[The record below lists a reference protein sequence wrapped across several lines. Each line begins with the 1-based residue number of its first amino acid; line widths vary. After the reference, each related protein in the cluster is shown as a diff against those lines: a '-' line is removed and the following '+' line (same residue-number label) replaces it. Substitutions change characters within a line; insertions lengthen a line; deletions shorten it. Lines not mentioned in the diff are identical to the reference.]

1 MRRSIA
7 DREDFAQADVARAL
21 VPAGP
26 GLFPAVVASRTTSA
40 PMSRGAARRSACATG
55 LLGILLL
62 LVASGAFAQSEK
74 FNHVQWKLTLDQ
86 PSAAPGAT
94 VLGHLEA
101 SVDSEWHMYSLTTP
115 PGPIPTSI
123 TAKDSPAVDRLT
135 IFEPPAIRKFDP
147 SFNTDTET
155 YEGKQVFLTRI
166 QLKKD
171 LQRGPITITLVP
183 RYQTCSGTQCIP
195 PRTREVT
202 ATLNI
207 DAGAAAASITIPA
220 GYIEGKPN
228 TQKPTAVAASTE
240 SSGLAAFLA
249 LAFGFGLAAIF
260 TPCVFPMI
268 PITMSY
274 FVGQRGGFR
283 HATTF
288 CLGIIVLFS
297 GLGLI
302 LTLALGPAA
311 VVQLGSNAWVNGFIA
326 LIFFAFGLSLLGA
339 FEITIPS
346 GLLTKLNSASG
357 QGGFGGTLLMGL
369 TFSLASFACVGPFM
383 GTLLAASVGGD
394 KLRPV
399 LGMLVFSAGLALPF
413 FLLALFP
420 KYLEKL
426 PRSGEWLSRVKV
438 VMGFLVLAAML
449 KYLYSLDAVLQTGLL
464 TRERFL
470 AAWVVLFAM
479 AGFYLLGFVRLPGIS
494 RDTELGVVRLLIGLI
509 FVVFGL
515 SLVPGMF
522 GAKLGEIEAY
532 IPPPANGTSGSDLA
546 WIENDLPAAFAK
558 AKAEGKMVLVNF
570 TGYACTNCHWMKAN
584 MFTKPE
590 IQPVMKNMVL
600 VDLYTDGTDAAS
612 ESNQKLEED
621 KFKTVAIPFYVL
633 YDPNQNVL
641 ATFPG
646 LTRKPDEYLS
656 FLNTKAA
663 ATPAV
668 NAALDGTPFKTLDG
682 AALSIADWKGKVVV
696 LNYWATWCVPCR
708 SEIPEFNRIH
718 DELGKDG
725 VEVVGISMDEDGAA
739 AVKPFLEK
747 TPMKYTVGIG
757 TGAMD
762 TLPVTLVL
770 DRNGNLIERFGELAK
785 PEQIRAAIEKA
796 RNAA

>member
-1 MRRSIA
+1 MRR
-7 DREDFAQADVARAL
+7 
-21 VPAGP
+21 
-26 GLFPAVVASRTTSA
+26 
-40 PMSRGAARRSACATG
+40 
-55 LLGILLL
+55 LLL
-62 LVASGAFAQSEK
+62 LLLCAAGAFAQSGK

-86 PSAAPGAT
+86 PAAAPGAT
-94 VLGHLEA
+94 VLGRLEA
-101 SVDSEWHMYSLTTP
+101 IVEPEWHMYSLTTP
-115 PGPIPTSI
+115 PGPIPTTISS
-123 TAKDSPAVDRLT
+123 KDSPAIDRFT
-135 IFEPPAIRKFDP
+135 IFQPPPIRKFDP
-147 SFNTDTET
+147 NFNADTET
-155 YEGKQVFLTRI
+155 YEGTQVFLARI

-171 LQRGPITITLVP
+171 LQPGPVTITFDP

-202 ATLNI
+202 ANLNVVAGAPAAAI
-207 DAGAAAASITIPA
+207 NIPGGYIEAKQDGRRPVGPATSGAAAAD
-220 GYIEGKPN
+220 
-228 TQKPTAVAASTE
+228 Q
-240 SSGLAAFLA
+240 SGLAGFLV

-274 FVGQRGGFR
+274 FVGQRGGFKQ
-283 HATTF
+283 AITF

-311 VVQLGSNAWVNGFIA
+311 VVELGSNAWVNGFIA
-326 LIFFAFGLSLLGA
+326 LIFFVFGLSLLGA

-346 GLLTKLNSASG
+346 GLLTKLNAASG
-357 QGGFGGTLLMGL
+357 QGGFIGTLLMGL
-369 TFSLASFACVGPFM
+369 TFALASFACVGPFM
-383 GTLLAASVGGD
+383 GTLLAASVGD
-394 KLRPV
+394 NKLRPV
-399 LGMLVFSAGLALPF
+399 LGMVVFASGLALPF

-438 VMGFLVLAAML
+438 VMGFVVLAAML
-449 KYLYSLDAVLQTGLL
+449 KYLYSLDAVLQTSIL

-494 RDTELGVVRLLIGLI
+494 RDAELGVVRLLIGTV

-522 GAKLGEIEAY
+522 GSKLGEIEAY
-532 IPPPANGTSGSDLA
+532 IPPPANGTGNGDLA
-546 WIENDLPAAFAK
+546 WNENDLQAAFAK
-558 AKAEGKMVLVNF
+558 AKAEGKAVLVNF

-590 IQPVMKNMVL
+590 ISGVMKNMVL
-600 VDLYTDGTDAAS
+600 VDLYTDGTDALS
-612 ESNQKLEED
+612 EANQKLQED

-633 YDPNQNVL
+633 YDSNQNVL

-646 LTRKPDEYLS
+646 LTRKPEEYLS
-656 FLNTKAA
+656 FLNTSLTVKPAA
-663 ATPAV
+663 APL
-668 NAALDGTPFKTLDG
+668 NAALDGAPFKTLDG
-682 AALSIADWKGKVVV
+682 AALSTAGWKGKVIV

-718 DELGKDG
+718 DELGAEG
-725 VEVVGISMDEDGAA
+725 VEVVGISMDQDGAE
-739 AVKPFLEK
+739 AVKPYLVK
-747 TPMKYTVGIG
+747 NKMNYTVGLG
-757 TGAMD
+757 SGSMD
-762 TLPVTLVL
+762 TLPVTVVL
-770 DRNGNLIERFGELAK
+770 DRDGNMVQRFDQLAT
-785 PEQIRAAIEKA
+785 PAEIRAAIAKA
-796 RNAA
+796 QNLGKV